1 MHVLVVAERVDA
13 ALDAASVGGAVAA
26 GWGESAPWD
35 AVQVLQQWNA
45 EPGFLTT
52 LADVLGGV
60 THVVTTSD
68 PLGRP
73 TPARI
78 HLVAS
83 EGGRMAY
90 LDAGDVLGG
99 HLVAPADRDP
109 VGASSAG
116 GGRLIAAAMDL
127 GATRVVVGVGS
138 SLVTDGGVGLLAA
151 LAGVPESW
159 APDALVGTLAD
170 ARSRTAATQ
179 LVLWTDD
186 LTPLLGLQGTS
197 ATWGGD
203 RGADPA
209 TAQLLENRMGAWVD
223 AVRRDRPEPLDL
235 LSGKP
240 IRLDRTPGAG
250 AGGGVGYG
258 LLLLGARPESAV
270 AAAAEVV
277 GLRGAIEACDLVV
290 SACPRVDWAV
300 MSGSVVSHAAAV
312 AAEYAVPAV
321 AISPVVQVGRRELMA
336 MGLSGSYQ
344 VDGPGG
350 QDWRERAARVAVTWS
365 RRRA

>member
-13 ALDAASVGGAVAA
+13 ALDAASVGEAVAA

-45 EPGFLTT
+45 EPGFLTK

-60 THVVTTSD
+60 TNVVTTSD

-83 EGGRMAY
+83 AGGRTAY

-138 SLVTDGGVGLLAA
+138 SLVTDGGLGLLAA

-170 ARSRTAATQ
+170 ARSRTAAPQ

-203 RGADPA
+203 RGADLS
-209 TAQLLENRMGAWVD
+209 TAQFLENRMGAWVD
-223 AVRRDRPEPLDL
+223 AVRRDRPEPQDL

-240 IRLDRTPGAG
+240 IRLDRATGAG
-250 AGGGVGYG
+250 SGGGVGYA
-258 LLLLGARPESAV
+258 LLLLGARYESAV
-270 AAAAEVV
+270 AGAARLV
-277 GLRGAIEACDLVV
+277 GLSGEVARADLVV
-290 SACPRVDWAV
+290 CATPRVDWAA
-300 MSGSVVSHAAAV
+300 MAGSVVSHAAQV

-344 VDGPGG
+344 VAGSGAVG
-350 QDWRERAARVAVTWS
+350 WRERAAQVAVTWS
-365 RRRA
+365 RRRG

>member
-1 MHVLVVAERVDA
+1 
-13 ALDAASVGGAVAA
+13 
-26 GWGESAPWD
+26 
-35 AVQVLQQWNA
+35 
-45 EPGFLTT
+45 
-52 LADVLGGV
+52 
-60 THVVTTSD
+60 
-68 PLGRP
+68 
-73 TPARI
+73 
-78 HLVAS
+78 
-83 EGGRMAY
+83 
-90 LDAGDVLGG
+90 
-99 HLVAPADRDP
+99 
-109 VGASSAG
+109 
-116 GGRLIAAAMDL
+116 
-127 GATRVVVGVGS
+127 
-138 SLVTDGGVGLLAA
+138 
-151 LAGVPESW
+151 
-159 APDALVGTLAD
+159 
-170 ARSRTAATQ
+170 
-179 LVLWTDD
+179 
-186 LTPLLGLQGTS
+186 
-197 ATWGGD
+197 
-203 RGADPA
+203 
-209 TAQLLENRMGAWVD
+209 MGAWVD

>member
-1 MHVLVVAERVDA
+1 
-13 ALDAASVGGAVAA
+13 
-26 GWGESAPWD
+26 
-35 AVQVLQQWNA
+35 
-45 EPGFLTT
+45 
-52 LADVLGGV
+52 
-60 THVVTTSD
+60 
-68 PLGRP
+68 
-73 TPARI
+73 
-78 HLVAS
+78 
-83 EGGRMAY
+83 
-90 LDAGDVLGG
+90 
-99 HLVAPADRDP
+99 
-109 VGASSAG
+109 
-116 GGRLIAAAMDL
+116 
-127 GATRVVVGVGS
+127 
-138 SLVTDGGVGLLAA
+138 
-151 LAGVPESW
+151 
-159 APDALVGTLAD
+159 
-170 ARSRTAATQ
+170 

>member
-83 EGGRMAY
+83 EGGRTAY
-90 LDAGDVLGG
+90 LDAGDVLAG

>member
-83 EGGRMAY
+83 AGGRTAY

-138 SLVTDGGVGLLAA
+138 SLVTDGGLGLLAA

>member
-83 EGGRMAY
+83 EGGRTAY

-138 SLVTDGGVGLLAA
+138 SLVTDGGLGLLAA